1 MARDISTALNEKF
14 LAPEVELFV
23 AVELMFDSGTLRLWS
38 GVGDK
43 TLGGNVFT
51 GTGSLLS
58 VGGIEESD
66 DLSAPGATISLNG
79 VDSAIVSLAI
89 QEPYQNRDCRILL
102 GSGTDYFEIFSGFM
116 DVMTI
121 EDTGDTCTINL
132 SVESRLIIL
141 DRIVPFRYT
150 QETQNS
156 RYPGDNF
163 FSTVASIQDK
173 KVEWEMG
180 ED

>member
-1 MARDISTALNEKF
+1 MPRDISTALNDKF
-14 LAPEVELFV
+14 LSQAVELFV
-23 AVELMFDSGTLRLWS
+23 AVELLFDSGPLRLWS

-43 TLGGNVFT
+43 TIEGNTYT

-58 VGGIEESD
+58 VGGIEETD
-66 DLSAPGATISLNG
+66 DLSSPGATVSLNG
-79 VDSAIVSLAI
+79 VDSSLVSLAI
-89 QEPYQNRDCRILL
+89 QEPYQNRVCRILL
-102 GSGTDYFEIFSGFM
+102 GSGTDHFEIFSGFM

-173 KVEWEMG
+173 KVAWEMG